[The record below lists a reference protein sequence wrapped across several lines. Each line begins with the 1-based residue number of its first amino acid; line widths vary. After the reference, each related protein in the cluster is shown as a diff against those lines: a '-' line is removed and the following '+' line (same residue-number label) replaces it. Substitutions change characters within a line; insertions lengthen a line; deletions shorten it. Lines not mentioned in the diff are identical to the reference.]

1 MIVRHT
7 FGRWSSVG
15 LVVAALAGL
24 APAAVDVAAA
34 EEARF
39 ALIVQGASGEEQYA
53 VLHRKWATD
62 LATLLRERF
71 RYPASNVIVLAE
83 QPAASEMRSTAENV
97 RAAVA
102 RLAKAM
108 TAADQ
113 LVVVFIG
120 HGTGDGAD
128 AKFNLIGPDLTVAD
142 WNGLLKPIPGRLAVV
157 DTTSASFPFMAGL
170 AAEGRVIVTATSSYS
185 QRFHTTF
192 PDAFLTSLTAPEADL
207 DKNGRLSIFE
217 AFTHASRLVKQ
228 HYEQKGTMAT
238 EVAVIDDNGDGKGR
252 VAAAEGTDGTLASLT
267 YLDPPPVIAASDP
280 ELQKLMLR
288 QQALT
293 EQVDDLRRRRAS
305 MSEAEFTRQ
314 LEALLLDLAEV
325 SRDVRRRSGN

>member
-1 MIVRHT
+1 MTVRDMV
-7 FGRWSSVG
+7 GRWGRVG

-24 APAAVDVAAA
+24 ASAWSASAA

-53 VLHRKWATD
+53 VLHRKWTTD
-62 LATLLRERF
+62 LATLLRDRF
-71 RYPASNVIVLAE
+71 RYPPANVIVLAE
-83 QPAASEMRSTAENV
+83 QPGAGETRSTADNV

-102 RLAKAM
+102 RLTKTM

-120 HGTGDGAD
+120 HGTGDAAD

-192 PDAFLTSLTAPEADL
+192 PDAFLASLTAADADL
-207 DKNGRLSIFE
+207 DKNGRLSLFE
-217 AFTHASRLVKQ
+217 AFAHASRLVKE

-238 EVAVIDDNGDGKGR
+238 EVAVLDDNGDGKGR
-252 VAAAEGTDGTLASLT
+252 VAASEGTDGTLASLT
-267 YLDPPPVIAASDP
+267 YLDPPAVITTRDP

-293 EQVDDLRRRRAS
+293 EQVDDLRRRRAT
-305 MSEAEFTRQ
+305 MSEADFTRQ
-314 LEALLLDLAEV
+314 LETLLVELAEV